1 MLQFSLDMKRRAYYT
16 NSEAMEIYT
25 KVDDFVAALAL
36 PPSSGTAGQTPIHTT
51 TVGKWKF
58 MHTQKIYVVYA
69 LGGIATAISL
79 AFLVLLVRHAA
90 PPLPARAARPAPPAR
105 LAVTRRRALPRWP
118 PTT

>member
-36 PPSSGTAGQTPIHTT
+36 PPSAGTAGQTPIHTT

-79 AFLVLLVRHAA
+79 AFLVLLVRRAAAA
-90 PPLPARAARPAPPAR
+90 PRPAPPPAPRAAR
-105 LAVTRRRALPRWP
+105 AASL
-118 PTT
+118 